1 MSLTGKLS
9 ITTLH
14 YLVQGLVIDR
24 IIRFGLRFS
33 RNRHFGKYSASA
45 EVAASVHR
53 NKTEVN
59 SNKTA
64 KKGTNLG
71 KNLLVFSAQ
80 LKKKDSEAVNFFY
93 GKASIK
99 LFNDYTFVK
108 LEVKVPSFQKYT
120 F

>member
-1 MSLTGKLS
+1 MIL
-9 ITTLH
+9 
-14 YLVQGLVIDR
+14 LVIDR
-24 IIRFGLRFS
+24 IIRFGLRFG
-33 RNRHFGKYSASA
+33 RNRHFGEHSASA

-53 NKTEVN
+53 NRTELN

-71 KNLLVFSAQ
+71 KNLLFFQCLVE
-80 LKKKDSEAVNFFY
+80 KKILRQSNFFL
-93 GKASIK
+93 GKANIK